1 MNLFP
6 DLSVARVK
14 AKKELPVFKEWTF
27 DFEKQE
33 LKTRNGAYY
42 LVEKEEALK
51 VWIYKALKT
60 PRYDFTA
67 YSKKYGSE
75 IETLFGFTQDEEI
88 MNSEL
93 TRMVEEALLVNPYI
107 TGVDRFSF
115 WRDDKRKRHM
125 SFAVNTIYGEI
136 EEDMEAVDEQYI

>member
-6 DLSVARVK
+6 DLSVARVE
-14 AKKELPVFKEWTF
+14 AKEELPVFKEWAF

-60 PRYDFTA
+60 SRYDFTA

-125 SFAVNTIYGEI
+125 SFAVGTIYGEI
-136 EEDMEAVDEQYI
+136 EEDMEAGDGYI